1 MNLQDLL
8 NQLAQRLEMPP
19 IPLSDDGFFHLRLDD
34 DLRLRLAHSEDTG
47 ELVLLSTLMSLPAGE
62 AGVAVMRMLLAA
74 NFRWCFS
81 ARGHFG
87 VQPDTGEV
95 EFALREHLADL
106 DAPRLEALLQNVG
119 SVLSTVLDEV
129 RRGGVAGTGDSG
141 DSLPAPALG
150 VLTA

>member
-19 IPLSDDGFFHLRLDD
+19 IPLSDDGFFHLRLGD
-34 DLRLRLAHSEDTG
+34 DLRLRLAQSEDSG
-47 ELVLLSTLMSLPAGE
+47 ELVLLATLMNLPAGE

-87 VQPDTGEV
+87 VQPDTGDV

-106 DAPRLEALLQNVG
+106 DASRLEVLLQNVG
-119 SVLSTVLDEV
+119 SILSTVLDEV
-129 RRGGVAGTGDSG
+129 RRGGVAGMAGRG
-141 DSLPAPALG
+141 ESLPASALG